1 MDLISIWAVVRWL
14 HLLAAMVWVGGMI
27 FMFIVLLPAL
37 RPVQPPV
44 ERTLLFARI
53 GQRYATVSWVALLTL
68 IVTGILNG
76 ERRRL
81 DWLHLLDSEY
91 GQTLHLKLELVGVT
105 LLLTAVHAFY
115 FGRRLTAIAERARAM
130 GEDSA
135 EAAEGHRKLQIM
147 SGVLSAAN
155 LLVNLFIVLLAASL
169 IA

>member
-105 LLLTAVHAFY
+105 LLLTAVHAFTSAVASPPSPNEPARW
-115 FGRRLTAIAERARAM
+115 GRTARKRPRATGSYRSCPAF
-130 GEDSA
+130 SPPPTCW
-135 EAAEGHRKLQIM
+135 
-147 SGVLSAAN
+147 STS
-155 LLVNLFIVLLAASL
+155 SSSSSPPP
-169 IA
+169 